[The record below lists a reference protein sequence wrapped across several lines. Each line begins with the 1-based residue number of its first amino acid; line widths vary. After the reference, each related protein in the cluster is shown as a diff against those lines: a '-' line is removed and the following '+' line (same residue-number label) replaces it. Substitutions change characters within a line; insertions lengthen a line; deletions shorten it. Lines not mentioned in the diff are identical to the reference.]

1 MIYILLSISCSVT
14 VAVLLK
20 LARRYK
26 INVLQAVMWNYLA
39 AILLSIVFFKPELK
53 DISAVPGPIVL
64 SLGVLLPVLFL
75 VLAASVRNIGIVKTD
90 IAQRLSLF
98 IPILAALFI
107 FGEKFNNLRIAG
119 LAVGFIAL
127 FLTLLR
133 KSVKR
138 DDVYAYVY
146 PVLVFIGFGVIDVL
160 FKKLAV
166 DKSVP
171 YTTAL
176 LLAFCVSF
184 IVALIILAYTV
195 MIKKQRIQ
203 LVNFACGIV
212 LGCFNFGNIL
222 FYMKAHRALNDSPSI
237 VFAAMNMGVII
248 VGSLVGIIL
257 FREKVS
263 KLNYIGMALAL
274 VAILLITLS
283 QLQQHAVR

>member
-20 LARRYK
+20 LAKRYQ

-39 AILLSIVFFKPELK
+39 AIILSILFFKPVIHDL
-53 DISAVPGPIVL
+53 IAVPSKIAI
-64 SLGVLLPVLFL
+64 SLGILLPLLFL

-107 FGEKFNNLRIAG
+107 FGEHFNNYKIAG
-119 LAVGFIAL
+119 LLVGFLAII
-127 FLTLLR
+127 LTLLR
-133 KSVKR
+133 KSAVKASS
-138 DDVYAYVY
+138 YAFIY
-146 PVLVFIGFGVIDVL
+146 PVLVFFGFGLIDVL
-160 FKKLAV
+160 FKKLAL
-166 DKSVP
+166 DKSIP

-176 LLAFCVSF
+176 LGIFCLCFV
-184 IVALIILAYTV
+184 VALLVLLYMVIV
-195 MIKKQRIQ
+195 KKSKLQ
-203 LVNFACGIV
+203 LVNFLCGIV

-222 FYMKAHRALNDSPSI
+222 FYMKAHRAMAENPST

-248 VGSLVGIIL
+248 AGSIIGILI

-263 KLNYIGMALAL
+263 KLNYLGIALAL
-274 VAILLITLS
+274 VAIVLITLS
-283 QLQQHAVR
+283 QQHAV